1 MSGPHR
7 PITVTGCKRANVDLR
22 AAVVVHPNAPSI
34 VSRTSS
40 EGWQTVTTQLL
51 ASGGYRFIPA
61 VFQYSGGV
69 VAEPGYSIERVT
81 FRRPVPLA
89 TGFARIRSFIEARDR
104 PLASFCACELRSPEP
119 FTEAGF
125 KAFNELYVGTLREW
139 GIFDG
144 RTNPVAR
151 SNVCPEL
158 HKPNEPSFHAF
169 AFTAPAGEAAPSFC
183 VAGSGECPEGQGNYR
198 DHIVRR
204 ADVSP
209 DGLAEKAR
217 WVLGEMER
225 RLAAL
230 GACWSSTSAVQVYT
244 VHDFHPLMARDIL
257 ARGAAHAGLTWHYC
271 RPPVVDIEYE
281 MDCRSVAVEH
291 VVD

>member
-1 MSGPHR
+1 LYIPILASHGGPQLIMQLIIMR
-7 PITVTGCKRANVDLR
+7 
-22 AAVVVHPNAPSI
+22 
-34 VSRTSS
+34 
-40 EGWQTVTTQLL
+40 GWQTVTTQLF
-51 ASGGYRFIPA
+51 AAGQYRFIPA

-69 VAEPGYSIERVT
+69 AAEAGYRIERVT
-81 FRRPVPLA
+81 FRQPVPLA
-89 TGFARIRSFIEARDR
+89 AGFARVRRFLEGRGR

-119 FTEAGF
+119 FSEAGF

-158 HKPNEPSFHAF
+158 HKPAEPSFHAF
-169 AFTAPAGEAAPSFC
+169 AFTVAASNASPSFC
-183 VAGSGECPEGQGNYR
+183 VAGSGECPEGQSNYR

-204 ADVSP
+204 GDVSP

-217 WVLGEMER
+217 WVLGEMQR

-230 GACWSSTSAVQVYT
+230 GAGWSSTTAVQVYT
-244 VHDFHPLMARDIL
+244 VHDFHPLMARDIVG
-257 ARGAAHAGLTWHYC
+257 RGAARSGLTWHYC
-271 RPPVVDIEYE
+271 RPPVVDIDYE
-281 MDCRSVAVEH
+281 MDCRGVAIEH
-291 VVD
+291 VAD

>member
-1 MSGPHR
+1 LYILILASHGGPQLIR
-7 PITVTGCKRANVDLR
+7 RER
-22 AAVVVHPNAPSI
+22 
-34 VSRTSS
+34 
-40 EGWQTVTTQLL
+40 WQTVTTQLF
-51 ASGGYRFIPA
+51 APGQYRFIPA

-69 VAEPGYSIERVT
+69 AAEAGYRIERVT
-81 FRRPVPLA
+81 FHQPVPLA
-89 TGFARIRSFIEARDR
+89 AGFARIRSFLEGRGR

-119 FTEAGF
+119 FSEAGF

-158 HKPNEPSFHAF
+158 HKPAEPSFHAF
-169 AFTAPAGEAAPSFC
+169 AFTVPATDASPSFC
-183 VAGSGECPEGQGNYR
+183 VAGSGECPEGQSNYR

-204 ADVSP
+204 GDVSP

-217 WVLGEMER
+217 WVLGEMQR

-230 GACWSSTSAVQVYT
+230 GANWSSTTAVQVYT
-244 VHDFHPLMARDIL
+244 VHDFHPLMARDI
-257 ARGAAHAGLTWHYC
+257 AVRGAARSGLTWHYC
-271 RPPVVDIEYE
+271 RPPVVDIDYE
-281 MDCRSVAVEH
+281 MDCRGVAIEH
-291 VVD
+291 VAD